1 MNGSNLNRER
11 GRKLETQQ
19 KTSNLLV
26 DYVKLSQRGE
36 TMRKPNE
43 ELELTEFEKEGL
55 KVAIKLLKFYFATV
69 NELKLEQILETIIT
83 TSNSA
88 THKHTTL
95 AERTTIIR
103 DTKSLINKIF
113 KEEE

>member
-11 GRKLETQQ
+11 GRKLDTQQ

-26 DYVKLSQRGE
+26 AYVKLSQRGE
-36 TMRKPNE
+36 TMQKPNE
-43 ELELTEFEKEGL
+43 ELELTEFETQGL

-69 NELKLEQILETIIT
+69 NELKLEQILETIIR
-83 TSNSA
+83 TSI
-88 THKHTTL
+88 HRHTTL

-113 KEEE
+113 KEEK